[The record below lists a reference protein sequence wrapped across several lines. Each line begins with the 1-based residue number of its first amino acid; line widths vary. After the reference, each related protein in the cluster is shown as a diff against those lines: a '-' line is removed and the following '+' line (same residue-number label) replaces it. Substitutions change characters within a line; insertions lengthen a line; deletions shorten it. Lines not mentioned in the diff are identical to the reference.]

1 MDLSPFILQIIGL
14 IPFYPSILLLS
25 STAETRMAAQVDT
38 RNVTSY
44 RKLRFG
50 SIDNC
55 TAEVGR
61 ICVANE
67 KGSLRSSGNWTPGQ
81 IMAHVAS
88 WIEYGYDGYP
98 IGAPP
103 FFIRWIL
110 RLRLRQTLRNGIP
123 RGVRIP
129 GVKDGTVGMEDMA
142 TPKAVERLLNALK
155 RLQERED
162 AKFDSPAFGRMSHDD
177 RIQLNLRHAELHMGF
192 LAY

>member
-1 MDLSPFILQIIGL
+1 
-14 IPFYPSILLLS
+14 
-25 STAETRMAAQVDT
+25 MAAQVDT

-44 RKLRFG
+44 RKLRFD
-50 SIDNC
+50 SIDDC
-55 TAEVGR
+55 IAEVSR
-61 ICVANE
+61 ILAANGT
-67 KGSLRSSGNWTPGQ
+67 GSLQSCGNWTPGQ

-98 IGAPP
+98 IGSPP

-110 RLRLRQTLRNGIP
+110 RLRLRQMLRKGMP

-129 GVKDGTVGMEDMA
+129 GVKDGTVGMEGMT
-142 TPKAVERLLNALK
+142 TPKAVERLLSALK
-155 RLQERED
+155 RLQEREA